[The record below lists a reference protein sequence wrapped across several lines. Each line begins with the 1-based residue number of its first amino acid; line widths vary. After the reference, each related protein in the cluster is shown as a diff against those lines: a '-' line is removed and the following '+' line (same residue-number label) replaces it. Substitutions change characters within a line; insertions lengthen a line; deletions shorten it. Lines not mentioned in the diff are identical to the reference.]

1 MSDAIPICTHYS
13 WIYESWLWEKK
24 QCWEVEIMNNI
35 LQTVKELYDQKMK
48 HVTP

>member
-1 MSDAIPICTHYS
+1 MSDAIPICTLYS
-13 WIYESWLWEKK
+13 WIHESWLWEKK
-24 QCWEVEIMNNI
+24 QRWEVEILNNI